1 MGYNRPNINMG
12 EDEVTRWE
20 REIARK
26 KSFIATLQES
36 LNRYRHTN
44 PSQAASVR
52 SRIAREKSSL
62 EYAKGQLKIAKA
74 KKRK

>member
-1 MGYNRPNINMG
+1 MG

-20 REIARK
+20 REVASKKAFIAR
-26 KSFIATLQES
+26 LQES

-44 PSQAASVR
+44 PSAAASVR
-52 SRIAREKSSL
+52 SRIASEKSSL